1 MLQQIFIFINE
12 IKPHM
17 NVAITGAAGYFG
29 RKIIERMERDEFYE
43 KIIGI
48 SRREWKHD
56 FKKLS
61 YHRMDVRDERLGSIF
76 LKEKPD
82 IIIHLAFVVNPMH
95 DKAEMHD
102 IDVNGTRNV
111 IMAGMRAGVERFIIT
126 SSTMVYGA
134 WDDNPEWLTEEMPM
148 RGHPTYYYNQDKVM
162 VENVVREMEK
172 EYGLSLT
179 ILRPCLVL
187 GPSVSHFYADML
199 NMPFLP
205 LVDGR
210 NPRMQFIHEDDVAR
224 AYDIAI
230 KKEATGVYN
239 IVGEGTVRWKEI
251 INMAGRRAIKMPRW
265 LIRNAMAMAWK
276 LHATRFPPEI
286 LDFVTYE
293 WVASGEKAKKELGF
307 YPEYSSRDAV
317 ESCIKS
323 KNYMNKDV

>member
-1 MLQQIFIFINE
+1 
-12 IKPHM
+12 
-17 NVAITGAAGYFG
+17 
-29 RKIIERMERDEFYE
+29 
-43 KIIGI
+43 
-48 SRREWKHD
+48 
-56 FKKLS
+56 
-61 YHRMDVRDERLGSIF
+61 
-76 LKEKPD
+76 
-82 IIIHLAFVVNPMH
+82 
-95 DKAEMHD
+95 
-102 IDVNGTRNV
+102 
-111 IMAGMRAGVERFIIT
+111 
-126 SSTMVYGA
+126 
-134 WDDNPEWLTEEMPM
+134 
-148 RGHPTYYYNQDKVM
+148 M

-307 YPEYSSRDAV
+307 HPEYSSRDAV